1 MCVGWDK
8 CATDHPSLFM
18 YQPNTALTSV
28 SVFGHGVV
36 VSTWSLLKLEQA
48 TNLKIIMCMHARLL
62 AIGG

>member
-1 MCVGWDK
+1 MGWDK

-28 SVFGHGVV
+28 SVFGHGLVA
-36 VSTWSLLKLEQA
+36 STWSLQKLERA
-48 TNLKIIMCMHARLL
+48 TNLKIIMCMHARLW